1 MHFSGIAAC
10 HIDHLYNLF
19 IMFSI
24 KPKLKTKPSQITSNC
39 CVGDKVCVCRHC
51 YYHNPESKDA
61 RVYLDHLI
69 RRELE
74 ERRLKVE
81 DEVIQVQSGSEQV
94 SNVKIED
101 TCNETEMNLE
111 FSDAV
116 QQYSLVIGD
125 QISDPTFGM
134 SKVGDAD
141 GLEHFLERPVEI
153 FSKTWQVGE
162 SPAYVNEI
170 NPWVLFLN
178 NSRVL
183 NKLETFKLLQGNLNI
198 KIMVN
203 GSPFHYGR
211 MFFGVRPSVYDNNPL
226 NIGPKVQLVSPNFH
240 DQANSDRT
248 MPCMQSLYSQR
259 PHVFIDPSTNQPQHI
274 TWPFFAAGNNID
286 LMQSFTFRRMGVIE
300 IWELNSL
307 AHANGATDPVE
318 ITMFAWMSNVKLA
331 GLSQGTVTPQSGVR
345 MRKSKNKP
353 KFTAKSGA
361 DEYSSNGL
369 ISAPAT
375 TLASYANYFTEIPY
389 IGAFAKATNIAASAV
404 AGVAKIFGYSRPP
417 ILTDTMF
424 VRPQPM
430 GNLANTTG
438 ADPLMKLSLDPKQEL
453 TIDPATLGLPADDE
467 MSFAY
472 LLKKEAWI
480 DTFNWNLNTTQAEGR
495 IYSLL
500 LHPHTSPSFYTPVVG
515 DDGGNAAHTKTPVGF
530 VAEPFEYW
538 TGSLRVRF
546 QIVCSQFHRGRLMFV
561 YEPTPWAEGTN
572 VDTNNRFVHVIDIAE
587 ERDVT
592 FEVNWTQ
599 EDAYRRVQIGPFN
612 HVSRLGSVS
621 GFPNIGYTSRSNGVL
636 QVYVV
641 NQLAAP
647 TDSANVSIN
656 VYMSA
661 GDSFEV
667 KAPNDINRITY
678 SRLDEPA
685 GPPALAQSGVREIV
699 TPNENMPEQ
708 DSMYILNGNYKTLQ
722 LEQSQVYF
730 GEHIV
735 SFRSLMK
742 RYIYH
747 RSLDVTVVP
756 SPPAGGAV
764 YLTEFVV
771 RNLPNGPGLPY
782 GSSVGGTLTP
792 VSGAIIYN
800 ICAMTYIRYVMSAY
814 VGYRGGLRWK
824 VAAYTQLNDSAAL
837 RVSRAS
843 ASSIE
848 TSSQTLLL
856 DSTTTRSQLAQ
867 RFLANGEA
875 YSYSHGGSSE
885 VATDVN
891 PVLEYEIPFYHRYRY
906 AECNGAGTVSGN
918 NLEEPCHVINVTA
931 KQNDNNSL
939 GWLEFNSSI
948 GEDFSLFF
956 FIGAPPTMSSDVTSV
971 TPV

>member
-1 MHFSGIAAC
+1 
-10 HIDHLYNLF
+10 
-19 IMFSI
+19 MFSV

-39 CVGDKVCVCRHC
+39 CVGHNVCVCKHC
-51 YYHNPESKDA
+51 YYHNPESRDA
-61 RVYLDHLI
+61 RTYVDHLI

-74 ERRLKVE
+74 ERRLKHE
-81 DEVIQVQSGSEQV
+81 DGIQVQSGSEQV
-94 SNVKIED
+94 SDITVDD
-101 TCNETEMNLE
+101 TCNEKEMNLE

-116 QQYSLVIGD
+116 KQYSLVIGD
-125 QISDPTFGM
+125 GISDPTFGM
-134 SKVGDAD
+134 SKVGDED

-170 NPWVLFLN
+170 NPWILFLN
-178 NSRVL
+178 NPRVL
-183 NKLETFKLLQGNLNI
+183 NKLDTFKLLQGNLNI

-211 MFFGVRPSVYDNNPL
+211 MFFGVRPSVFDNNPL
-226 NIGPKVQLVSPNFH
+226 NIGPKVQLVSTNFH
-240 DQANSDRT
+240 DAANADRT
-248 MPCMQSLYSQR
+248 MPCMQTLYSQR
-259 PHVFIDPSTNQPQHI
+259 PHVFVDPSTNQPQHI

-286 LMQSFTFRRMGVIE
+286 LMEPLSYSRMGVIE

-318 ITMFAWMSNVKLA
+318 ITMFAWMTNAKLA
-331 GLSQGTVTPQSGVR
+331 GLSQGTVTPQSGVK

-353 KFTAKSGA
+353 KFTSKSGK
-361 DEYSSNGL
+361 DEYDTNGL
-369 ISAPAT
+369 ISAPAS

-417 ILTDTMF
+417 IVTDTMF

-480 DTFNWNLNTTQAEGR
+480 DTFDWNLSTTQFEGR
-495 IYSLL
+495 IYNLL
-500 LHPHTSPSFYTPVVG
+500 LHPHSSPGFRTPVVG
-515 DDGGNAAHTKTPVGF
+515 LDGDNIAHTRTPVGF
-530 VAEPFEYW
+530 IAEPFEYW

-561 YEPTPWAEGTN
+561 YEPTPHAEGTN
-572 VDTNNRFVHVIDIAE
+572 VDTNNRFVHIVDITE

-592 FEVNWTQ
+592 FEINWTQ
-599 EDAYRRVQIGPFN
+599 EDAYRRVQIGSAN
-612 HVSRLGSVS
+612 MVSRLGPTA
-621 GFPNIGYTSRSNGVL
+621 GFPTGADVYPDRSNGVL

-656 VYMSA
+656 VFMSA

-667 KAPNDINRITY
+667 KAPNDLNRISY
-678 SRLDEPA
+678 SRLDEPV
-685 GPPALAQSGVREIV
+685 GPPTLAQSGVRDII

-708 DSMYILNGNYKTLQ
+708 DSMYVLNGNYKSLQ

-742 RYIYH
+742 RYIFH

-756 SPPAGGAV
+756 SPPVGGAV
-764 YLTEFVV
+764 YLTQFIV
-771 RNLPNGPGLPY
+771 RNLPNGPGRPY
-782 GSSVGGTLTP
+782 GGSAGSTLTP
-792 VSGAIIYN
+792 VSGLVTYN
-800 ICAMTYIRYVMSAY
+800 ICAMTYLRYVMIAY

-824 VAAYTQLNDSAAL
+824 VAAFTQLNDSAAL

-843 ASSIE
+843 TTTAE

-891 PVLEYEIPFYHRYRY
+891 PVLEYEIPFYHRFRY
-906 AECNGAGTVSGN
+906 MECNGAGGASGN
-918 NLEEPCHVINVTA
+918 FLEEPCHVINVTA
-931 KQNDNNSL
+931 KQNDNNGL
-939 GWLEFNSSI
+939 GWVEFNSSI

-956 FIGAPPTMSSDVTSV
+956 FIGAPPVMASDVTTV
-971 TPV
+971 TPS